1 MAISTETVQQPARDV
16 SALRESSEGT
26 VRTHSRR
33 KRHSRSSYRYQAKI
47 RRYKYYFGGVV
58 ALFLVIYV
66 FTWLY
71 FSGEAHTHQQN
82 TIKLRKLESSLEKVS
97 AELEKVRSER
107 DIMVKGRIPGISL
120 LTFDEA
126 IPIGD
131 DFIRNVIFTLVKNGN
146 NKVYEYR
153 LVLSNDGLSVIRPE
167 VEIFLFNEL
176 GIQIGNAHVQAGNA
190 TTNVDRVTLEP
201 GEVRSYSDAIDILRQ
216 GEPRYFLIISSSKE
230 KPEANM
236 LREQLGDMVSP

>member
-1 MAISTETVQQPARDV
+1 MSLPSGNHPRVQC
-16 SALRESSEGT
+16 EHT
-26 VRTHSRR
+26 
-33 KRHSRSSYRYQAKI
+33 
-47 RRYKYYFGGVV
+47 VV
-58 ALFLVIYV
+58 AN
-66 FTWLY
+66 
-71 FSGEAHTHQQN
+71 GEAHTHQQN